1 MTDSQSARRYARA
14 IIETAANTQAVREEL
29 TAIAAAFKA
38 NPALL
43 ESLSNPGIPAANK
56 KAIVGAVFAGASQ
69 PLPRLLDMLI
79 DAARIGLLPE
89 IAVRYRNEW
98 NARNNVHAAKVVTA
112 MALDDAGADGVKK
125 AIERAVSG
133 TVEMEAR
140 VDPSLVGG
148 LKVEVDGH
156 MFDGTVKARLKALRQ
171 QLL

>member
-1 MTDSQSARRYARA
+1 MNDSQSARRYARA
-14 IIETAANTQAVREEL
+14 IIETAANPQAVREEL
-29 TAIAAAFKA
+29 TAIADALKTNPALFESLA
-38 NPALL
+38 NPA
-43 ESLSNPGIPAANK
+43 IPAANK
-56 KAIVGAVFAGASQ
+56 KAIVAEIFKGLTA
-69 PLPRLLDMLI
+69 PLPRLFDMLI
-79 DAARIGLLPE
+79 DAARVELIAE

-112 MALDDAGADGVKK
+112 MPLDDAGKEQIRK

-133 TVEMEAR
+133 TVEMETR
-140 VDPSLVGG
+140 VDPALVGG